1 MSISIWHKPTCSTSR
16 RALAMVRAAGHDPD
30 IRDYIANPPDAAE
43 LARVA
48 ALVGGPATL
57 IRRKEP
63 LFRDMN
69 LKDADDAALL
79 AAMLAHPVLIERPVV
94 LRDGKA
100 VLGRPAEAIEA
111 LL

>member
-16 RALAMVRAAGHDPD
+16 RALAMIREAGYDPE

-48 ALVGGPATL
+48 ALVGGAAAL

-63 LFRDMN
+63 LFRELN
-69 LKDADDAALL
+69 LKEADDPALL
-79 AAMLAHPVLIERPVV
+79 AAMLAHPILIERPVV
-94 LRDGKA
+94 LRGGKA
-100 VLGRPAEAIEA
+100 VLGRPVEAIAA